1 MGINQY
7 VIQMLEFSR
16 QTFFKKVINML
27 KEIHDEMENFT
38 IKHKSILNKS
48 NEILELKITKN

>member
-16 QTFFKKVINML
+16 QTFFFLNVINML

-38 IKHKSILNKS
+38 IKHNSILNQMKS
-48 NEILELKITKN
+48 